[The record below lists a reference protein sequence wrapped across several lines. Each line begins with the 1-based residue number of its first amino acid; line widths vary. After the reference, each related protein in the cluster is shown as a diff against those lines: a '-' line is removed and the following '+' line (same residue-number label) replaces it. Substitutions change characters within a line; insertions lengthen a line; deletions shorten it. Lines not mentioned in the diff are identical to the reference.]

1 MEPRDL
7 WVRFETYHDVT
18 YFSPESRAVTDAL
31 GCKGGWMGY
40 FGQRAAPLGAAS
52 PEVVTAA
59 FYNFHP
65 RMVARAL
72 PDAWDVADPARFLE
86 ARLEGVDG
94 ALRRMLASL
103 DVAEAAELAA
113 QAAEAAPTAGRVLAA
128 ANRALP
134 LPDEPHL
141 ALWQACTT
149 LRESRGD
156 GHVAA
161 LVAADLGPCET
172 LVLFGADKGLDPAYM
187 RSARGWS
194 EEEWRE
200 AEATLIGRGLLRD
213 RDRDRDGVG
222 NGAGTSAGLTPAGRA
237 LREDV
242 ERRTDEAATRPWD
255 VLGAA
260 GTARFAELTT
270 PIALRLGRLNEAM
283 RTNPMAID
291 PVAQLPG

>member
-59 FYNFHP
+59 FYSFHP

-72 PDAWDVADPARFLE
+72 PDAWDVASPARFLE
-86 ARLEGVDG
+86 ARLEGVDR
-94 ALRRMLASL
+94 ALRRMLETL
-103 DVAEAAELAA
+103 DVAEAADLAG

-128 ANRALP
+128 ANGVLP
-134 LPDEPHL
+134 TPDEPHL

-156 GHVAA
+156 GHIAA
-161 LVAADLGPCET
+161 LVAADLAPCET
-172 LVLFGADKGLDPAYM
+172 LVLFSADKGLDPAYM
-187 RSARGWS
+187 RTARGWS

-200 AEATLIGRGLLRD
+200 AEATLTERGLF
-213 RDRDRDGVG
+213 DG
-222 NGAGTSAGLTPAGRA
+222 GLTPAGRA

-242 ERRTDEAATRPWD
+242 ERRTDEAATRPWE
-255 VLGAA
+255 VLGPA

>member
-59 FYNFHP
+59 FYSFHP

-72 PDAWDVADPARFLE
+72 PDAWHVASPARFLE
-86 ARLEGVDG
+86 ARLEGVDR
-94 ALRRMLASL
+94 ALRRMLETL
-103 DVAEAAELAA
+103 DVAEAADLAG

-128 ANRALP
+128 ANGVLP
-134 LPDEPHL
+134 TPDEPHL

-156 GHVAA
+156 GHIAA
-161 LVAADLGPCET
+161 LVAADLAPCET
-172 LVLFGADKGLDPAYM
+172 LVLFSADKGLDPAYM
-187 RSARGWS
+187 RTARGWS
-194 EEEWRE
+194 EQEWRE
-200 AEATLIGRGLLRD
+200 AEATLTERGLF
-213 RDRDRDGVG
+213 DG
-222 NGAGTSAGLTPAGRA
+222 GLTPAGRA

-242 ERRTDEAATRPWD
+242 ERRTDEAATRPWE
-255 VLGAA
+255 VLGPA

>member
-1 MEPRDL
+1 MAVGPREL

-59 FYNFHP
+59 FFSFHP
-65 RMVARAL
+65 RKVARAL
-72 PDAWDVADPARFLE
+72 PDAWDVATPERFLA
-86 ARLEGVDG
+86 ARLEGVDRT
-94 ALRRMLASL
+94 LRRMLESL
-103 DVAEAAELAA
+103 DVAEAAELACR
-113 QAAEAAPTAGRVLAA
+113 AAEAVPVAGRVLAA

-134 LPDEPHL
+134 VPDEPHL

-161 LVAADLGPCET
+161 LVAADLGPCEA
-172 LVLFGADKGLDPAYM
+172 LVLFGADNDLDPAYL
-187 RSARGWS
+187 RTARGWS
-194 EEEWRE
+194 EEEWRD
-200 AEATLIGRGLLRD
+200 AEAALAERGLL
-213 RDRDRDGVG
+213 DG
-222 NGAGTSAGLTPAGRA
+222 GLTPAGRA
-237 LREDV
+237 LRADV

-260 GTARFAELTT
+260 GTARFAELMT

>member
-59 FYNFHP
+59 FFSFHP

-72 PDAWDVADPARFLE
+72 PDAWDVASPARFLE
-86 ARLEGVDG
+86 ARLEGVDR

-103 DVAEAAELAA
+103 DVAEAAELAGE
-113 QAAEAAPTAGRVLAA
+113 AAEAVPLAGRVLGA
-128 ANRALP
+128 ANRVLP
-134 LPDEPHL
+134 VPDEPHL

-156 GHVAA
+156 GHIGA

-172 LVLFGADKGLDPAYM
+172 LVLFSADKDLDPAYM
-187 RSARGWS
+187 RTARGWS

-200 AEATLIGRGLLRD
+200 AEAALVERGLF
-213 RDRDRDGVG
+213 DG
-222 NGAGTSAGLTPAGRA
+222 GLTPAGRA

-260 GTARFAELTT
+260 GTARFAELMT

>member
-7 WVRFETYHDVT
+7 WLRFETYHDVT

-65 RMVARAL
+65 RTVARAL
-72 PDAWDVADPARFLE
+72 PDAWDVAEPARFLQ
-86 ARLEGVDG
+86 ARLEGVDRT
-94 ALRRMLASL
+94 LRRMLESL
-103 DVAEAAELAA
+103 DVTAAADLAEAADLAA

-134 LPDEPHL
+134 VPDEPHL

-161 LVAADLGPCET
+161 LVAADLGPCEA
-172 LVLFGADKGLDPAYM
+172 LVLFSADKGLEPAYM
-187 RSARGWS
+187 RAARGWS
-194 EEEWRE
+194 EDEWRE
-200 AEATLIGRGLLRD
+200 AEAALTGRGLV
-213 RDRDRDGVG
+213 DG
-222 NGAGTSAGLTPAGRA
+222 GLTPAGRA

-255 VLGAA
+255 VLGAR
-260 GTARFAELTT
+260 GTARFAELMT
-270 PIALRLGRLNEAM
+270 PIARHLGRRNEAM

>member
-1 MEPRDL
+1 MTTPRDL
-7 WVRFETYHDVT
+7 WLRFETYHDVT
-18 YFSPESRAVTDAL
+18 YFSPESRAVTDEL

-40 FGQRAAPLGAAS
+40 FGQRAAPLGAVP

-59 FYNFHP
+59 FFSFHP

-72 PDAWDVADPARFLE
+72 PDAWGVADPARFLE
-86 ARLEGVDG
+86 ARLKGVDG
-94 ALRRMLASL
+94 ALRRMLETL
-103 DVAEAAELAA
+103 DVAEAAELAGR
-113 QAAEAAPTAGRVLAA
+113 AAAATPLEGRVLAA

-134 LPDEPHL
+134 VPAEPHL

-161 LVAADLGPCET
+161 LVAADLGACEA
-172 LVLFGADKGLDPAYM
+172 LVLFSADKGLDPAYM
-187 RSARGWS
+187 RQARGWS
-194 EEEWRE
+194 EGEWRE
-200 AEATLIGRGLLRD
+200 AEAALAGRGLL
-213 RDRDRDGVG
+213 DGDL
-222 NGAGTSAGLTPAGRA
+222 GLTPAGRA

-242 ERRTDEAATRPWD
+242 ERRTDEAAARPWD

-260 GTARFAELTT
+260 GAARFAELMT
-270 PIALRLGRLNEAM
+270 PIARRLGRLNEAM

>member
-40 FGQRAAPLGAAS
+40 FGQRAAPLGAVP

-59 FYNFHP
+59 FFSFHP

-72 PDAWDVADPARFLE
+72 PDAWEVASPVRFLE
-86 ARLEGVDG
+86 ARLEGVDR
-94 ALRRMLASL
+94 ALRRMLESL
-103 DVAEAAELAA
+103 DVAEAAELAG
-113 QAAEAAPTAGRVLAA
+113 QAARAVPLAGRVLGA
-128 ANRALP
+128 ANRVLP
-134 LPDEPHL
+134 VPDEPHL

-156 GHVAA
+156 GHLAA

-172 LVLFGADKGLDPAYM
+172 LVLFSADKGLDPAYM
-187 RSARGWS
+187 RAARGWS
-194 EEEWRE
+194 EQEWRE
-200 AEATLIGRGLLRD
+200 AEAALTGRGLL
-213 RDRDRDGVG
+213 DG
-222 NGAGTSAGLTPAGRA
+222 GLTPAGRA

-255 VLGAA
+255 VLGPA
-260 GTARFAELTT
+260 GTARFIELMT
-270 PIALRLGRLNEAM
+270 PIALRLGRQNEAM

>member
-59 FYNFHP
+59 FYSFHP

-72 PDAWDVADPARFLE
+72 PDAWHVASPARFLE
-86 ARLEGVDG
+86 ARLEGVDR
-94 ALRRMLASL
+94 ALRRMLETL
-103 DVAEAAELAA
+103 DVAEAADLAG

-128 ANRALP
+128 ANGVLP
-134 LPDEPHL
+134 TPDEPHL

-156 GHVAA
+156 GHIAA
-161 LVAADLGPCET
+161 LVAADLAPCET
-172 LVLFGADKGLDPAYM
+172 LVLFSADKGLDPAYM
-187 RSARGWS
+187 RTARGWS

-200 AEATLIGRGLLRD
+200 AEATLTERGLF
-213 RDRDRDGVG
+213 DG
-222 NGAGTSAGLTPAGRA
+222 GLTPAGRA

-242 ERRTDEAATRPWD
+242 ERRTDEAATRPWE
-255 VLGAA
+255 VLGPA

>member
-1 MEPRDL
+1 MEPREL

-59 FYNFHP
+59 FFSFHP

-72 PDAWDVADPARFLE
+72 PDAWDVASPARFLE
-86 ARLEGVDG
+86 ARLEGVDA
-94 ALRRMLASL
+94 ALRRMLESL
-103 DVAEAAELAA
+103 DVAEAAELAGRAA
-113 QAAEAAPTAGRVLAA
+113 QAASTAGRVLGA

-134 LPDEPHL
+134 VPDEPHL

-156 GHVAA
+156 GHIAA

-172 LVLFGADKGLDPAYM
+172 LVLFSADKDLDPAYM
-187 RSARGWS
+187 RAARGWS

-200 AEATLIGRGLLRD
+200 AEEVLSGRGLF
-213 RDRDRDGVG
+213 DG
-222 NGAGTSAGLTPAGRA
+222 GLTPAGRA

-260 GTARFAELTT
+260 GTARFAELMT